1 MIQQE
6 YPDFQR
12 LDDAKND
19 TSKAWKVPG
28 FKVKYLFFC
37 LLYAYNSLELLF
49 TGPRVLTFQQRFAFI
64 FDGKIFFFFFKLMNS
79 KKLRFSKSTI
89 LKNFLQKFQGL
100 DLGFSRID

>member
-28 FKVKYLFFC
+28 FKVKYTIFICFMLIIGIVH
-37 LLYAYNSLELLF
+37 LLE
-49 TGPRVLTFQQRFAFI
+49 PRVVTIQQRFAFI
-64 FDGKIFFFFFKLMNS
+64 
-79 KKLRFSKSTI
+79 
-89 LKNFLQKFQGL
+89 
-100 DLGFSRID
+100 

>member
-28 FKVKYLFFC
+28 FKVKY
-37 LLYAYNSLELLF
+37 
-49 TGPRVLTFQQRFAFI
+49 TIFI
-64 FDGKIFFFFFKLMNS
+64 CCMLICNWNFWKSS
-79 KKLRFSKSTI
+79 KKI
-89 LKNFLQKFQGL
+89 
-100 DLGFSRID
+100 DLIAASFKYFREQ

>member
-28 FKVKYLFFC
+28 FKVKFSLYLP
-37 LLYAYNSLELLF
+37 YSRVRLEIEF
-49 TGPRVLTFQQRFAFI
+49 
-64 FDGKIFFFFFKLMNS
+64 
-79 KKLRFSKSTI
+79 
-89 LKNFLQKFQGL
+89 
-100 DLGFSRID
+100 

>member
-28 FKVKYLFFC
+28 FKVKYTKDCFETKVTRFWAFFC
-37 LLYAYNSLELLF
+37 HMYVHLS
-49 TGPRVLTFQQRFAFI
+49 QI
-64 FDGKIFFFFFKLMNS
+64 
-79 KKLRFSKSTI
+79 
-89 LKNFLQKFQGL
+89 
-100 DLGFSRID
+100 